1 MRVIKKKVGHN
12 IIANNANWTFQGI
25 EKIFRNIFPRLCRCI
40 LKVIKSH

>member
-25 EKIFRNIFPRLCRCI
+25 EKKFSETYFHVCAD
-40 LKVIKSH
+40 VF